1 MLSIKEISEQFDI
14 SKSTLYDWKKERP
27 KIYEYLANSD
37 DQYEKYREVNILLE
51 SYIKTAKDIK
61 LFDYKEVEYIFSLN
75 LDLKDLK
82 NIENLHLTYINKSFK
97 IEKESNEFVL
107 NIYKKL
113 EKLNLIE
120 KYIFSMRLKTV
131 ANKIKK
137 EEKES
142 LIKHYFKE
150 FTSWCQELGC
160 FRFLC

>member
-1 MLSIKEISEQFDI
+1 MNTIKEITEKFEVTRG
-14 SKSTLYDWKKERP
+14 TLHNWKTTKP
-27 KIYEYLANSD
+27 KLYEYLLNSD

-51 SYIKTAKDIK
+51 SYIKTAKDIE
-61 LFDYKEVEYIFSLN
+61 LFEYKEVEYIFSLN

-97 IEKESNEFVL
+97 IEKESNEFIL

-113 EKLNLIE
+113 ERLNLIE
-120 KYIFSMRLKTV
+120 KYIFATRLKTV
-131 ANKIKK
+131 TNKIKK

-150 FTSWCQELGC
+150 FIS
-160 FRFLC
+160 

>member
-1 MLSIKEISEQFDI
+1 MNTIKEITEKFEVTRG
-14 SKSTLYDWKKERP
+14 TLHNWKTTKP
-27 KIYEYLANSD
+27 KLYEYLLNSD

-51 SYIKTAKDIK
+51 SYIKTAKDIE

-97 IEKESNEFVL
+97 IEKESNEFIL

-113 EKLNLIE
+113 ERLNLIE
-120 KYIFSMRLKTV
+120 KYIFATRLKTV
-131 ANKIKK
+131 TNKIKK

-150 FTSWCQELGC
+150 FIS
-160 FRFLC
+160 